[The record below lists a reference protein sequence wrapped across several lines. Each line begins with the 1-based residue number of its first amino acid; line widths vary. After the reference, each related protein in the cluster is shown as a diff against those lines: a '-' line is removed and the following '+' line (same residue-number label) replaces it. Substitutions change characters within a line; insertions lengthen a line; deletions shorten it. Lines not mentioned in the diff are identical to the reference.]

1 MRLLFICAGNL
12 MRSVMAECVLRARA
26 DEWLGEMSYVMAA
39 ESCGLKAEEGSPP
52 HPEAL
57 RSLEK
62 LGIPAIDITS
72 ALADET
78 LMERADLALTMTRQQ
93 CYVLAGTFPDHKDKC
108 YSLVEANGAVEMLL
122 EERGLVLAG
131 GDYPNRAKSVEADE
145 LLMGLELAVQAIRG
159 IPREQVRQIPG
170 MTMDV
175 RELMTHFAPCF
186 YQASGIHD
194 PLSGTVDDMD
204 RCAELVDSEVTTLG
218 LGLLALA
225 LKYLGSGLNT

>member
-26 DEWLGEMSYVMAA
+26 EEWLGDLAGVMAC
-39 ESCGLKAEEGSPP
+39 ESCGLKADEGSPP

-62 LGIPAIDITS
+62 LGIPAHDITS
-72 ALADET
+72 ALADEAM
-78 LMERADLALTMTRQQ
+78 MERADLALTMTRQQ
-93 CYVLAGTFPDHKDKC
+93 CYVLAGRFPDFKGKC

-122 EERGLVLAG
+122 EERGLDL
-131 GDYPNRAKSVEADE
+131 DSDDWVERVKALDADE
-145 LLMGLELAVQAIRG
+145 LLLGLDKAVAAIKD

-204 RCAELVDSEVTTLG
+204 RCAELVDREVTTLAR
-218 LGLLALA
+218 GLLALTFW
-225 LKYLGSGLNT
+225 GQV